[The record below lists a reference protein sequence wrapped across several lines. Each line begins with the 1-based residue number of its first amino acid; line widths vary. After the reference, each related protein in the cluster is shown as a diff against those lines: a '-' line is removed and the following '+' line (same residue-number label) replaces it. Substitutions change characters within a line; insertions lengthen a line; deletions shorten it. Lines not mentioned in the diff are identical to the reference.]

1 MGEKGQ
7 MLMSSEV
14 KSQFGTVNPGLRRI
28 AAVYFPGMVA
38 LDLVGPLEAFH
49 YATMMLQE
57 ENGSNSI
64 GYQIDSVGMTVGKTE
79 SMSGVQFFTDH
90 ATATYGRD
98 VDILM
103 IPGMAVGDYRF
114 EEPDFISW
122 VQQQATRSN
131 RLMSVCSGA
140 YVYAKAGLLNGA
152 TITTHWNHSAN
163 LRSMYPEISVSD
175 DSVFCKSGNIYS
187 SGGVTAGVDLALAI
201 ITEDFGSALA
211 LKIAKRMVVY
221 LKRPGNQAQYSDLLA
236 AQSRSSR
243 FSPVID
249 WIENNLQIDMD
260 VSRLSEICAM
270 SPRNFSRAFNAEM
283 TISPM
288 HYVRRRRLERA
299 KHLLEG
305 TDMPFSTVARTVGF
319 ASAERF
325 SRAFS
330 EVFDISPTD
339 YRERFGTT

>member
-1 MGEKGQ
+1 M
-7 MLMSSEV
+7 
-14 KSQFGTVNPGLRRI
+14 
-28 AAVYFPGMVA
+28 
-38 LDLVGPLEAFH
+38 VGPLEAFH
-49 YATMMLQE
+49 YATMILQE
-57 ENGSNSI
+57 ENGTSSI
-64 GYQIDSVGMTVGKTE
+64 GYQIDSVGLAAGKIDT
-79 SMSGVQFFTDH
+79 MSGVQIFADH
-90 ATATYGRD
+90 ASAAYNRD
-98 VDILM
+98 VDILI
-103 IPGMAVGDYRF
+103 IPGMKVGDHRF
-114 EEPDFISW
+114 EDPAFISW
-122 VQQQATRSN
+122 VQQQAARSN

-163 LRSMYPEISVSD
+163 LRAMYPEISVSD
-175 DSVFCKSGNIYS
+175 DSVYCKSGNIYS

-201 ITEDFGSALA
+201 ITEDYGSALA

-243 FSPVID
+243 FAPVID
-249 WIENNLQIDMD
+249 WIENNLQMGMD
-260 VSRLSEICAM
+260 VSRLSDLCAM
-270 SPRNFSRAFNAEM
+270 SPRNFSRAFSAELN
-283 TISPM
+283 ISPM

-305 TDMPFSTVARTVGF
+305 TDMPFSKVATAVGF

-325 SRAFS
+325 SRAFN

-339 YRERFGTT
+339 YRDRFGTT